1 MSTITV
7 EISEDELREVTNAYR
22 ILRNFLEKIVSPNEL
37 YTDEFLT
44 GLEQANAEVKNK
56 DFVEVENFADFI
68 G

>member
-22 ILRNFLEKIVSPNEL
+22 ILRNFLAKIVSPNEL

-44 GLEQANAEVKNK
+44 GLEQAHIEVKNK
-56 DFVEVENFADFI
+56 DLVEVENFADFI
-68 G
+68 R

>member
-7 EISEDELREVTNAYR
+7 EISEDELSEVTNAYR

-44 GLEQANAEVKNK
+44 GLEQANDDVKNK
-56 DFVEVENFADFI
+56 DFVEVENFADFT

>member
-7 EISEDELREVTNAYR
+7 EIYEDELSEVTNAYR

-44 GLEQANAEVKNK
+44 GLEQANDDVKNK
-56 DFVEVENFADFI
+56 DFVEVENFADFT